1 MNGFAPRGKGTR
13 RLWVGVVGSV
23 ASCLLT
29 GCAKPL
35 LSPRDERS
43 QYDRYDVA
51 RGQYEPQFIED
62 EFGRRKPNLRGRLA
76 PKD

>member
-1 MNGFAPRGKGTR
+1 MSIGAGLALG
-13 RLWVGVVGSV
+13 
-23 ASCLLT
+23 ALLLSAA

-51 RGQYEPQFIED
+51 RGQYEPQYIED
-62 EFGRRKPNLRGRLA
+62 EFGRRKPNLRGRLSQ
-76 PKD
+76 KR

>member
-1 MNGFAPRGKGTR
+1 MNRSASRKTHSRLIAFAIAGGGIAA
-13 RLWVGVVGSV
+13 LS
-23 ASCLLT
+23 
-29 GCAKPL
+29 GCSKPL
-35 LSPRDERS
+35 LSPRDERT